1 MKSAILNVV
10 GMSCENC
17 VTAIEE
23 GLGNLS
29 GVKDV
34 SIDLD
39 NGKVRLQFNS
49 AIVSLNEIMDTI
61 NDQGFDV
68 K

>member
-1 MKSAILNVV
+1 MNSQILNVV
-10 GMSCENC
+10 GLSCENC

-23 GLGNLS
+23 SLGKLS
-29 GVKDV
+29 GVKEV

-39 NGKVRLQFNS
+39 NGKVWVQFNS
-49 AIVSLNEIMDTI
+49 AIVSLNEITDTI